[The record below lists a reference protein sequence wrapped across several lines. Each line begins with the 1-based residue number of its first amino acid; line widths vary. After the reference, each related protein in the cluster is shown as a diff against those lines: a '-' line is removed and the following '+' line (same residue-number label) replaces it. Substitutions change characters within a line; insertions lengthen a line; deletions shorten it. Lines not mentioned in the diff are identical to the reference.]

1 MFVTW
6 QIKLTFQKTVCGMS
20 VVGND
25 WESLKR
31 YNLAEIYGN
40 PGASGKAD
48 TAAPPKALA
57 DVDNNHNAEI
67 DVSQSVVTAE
77 TVELVG

>member
-1 MFVTW
+1 MDIANIV
-6 QIKLTFQKTVCGMS
+6 KTVCGMS

-48 TAAPPKALA
+48 TAAPPKAQA
-57 DVDNNHNAEI
+57 DIDKVD
-67 DVSQSVVTAE
+67 AE
-77 TVELVG
+77 TNDATSMLCPKA